1 MHENHHQMLLSNKN
15 KEDTFIASGFSNWK
29 NATESEK
36 GFTQH
41 KLSKTRGDAVSRFLK
56 IPSEINDLIQT
67 IRSTLKLQQ
76 DQNRKSLIK
85 IMSSL
90 RYLARQ
96 GIALRGHN
104 EENSNF
110 VQLLN
115 LLAEDDSN
123 LKESLLRK
131 SKKYTSPTIQNK
143 ILKDMALTILR
154 EIVNS
159 IKDSGYYSIM
169 AEDSSSNSNVQQ
181 FVICVRRVDN
191 MLEPREE
198 FIGLHAVRIANA
210 KNSSIILKDIILR
223 LELNRKLLRG
233 QCYDGCSTMMG
244 NVSGVAQVIKQD
256 INH

>member
-1 MHENHHQMLLSNKN
+1 
-15 KEDTFIASGFSNWK
+15 
-29 NATESEK
+29 
-36 GFTQH
+36 
-41 KLSKTRGDAVSRFLK
+41 
-56 IPSEINDLIQT
+56 
-67 IRSTLKLQQ
+67 
-76 DQNRKSLIK
+76 
-85 IMSSL
+85 MSSL

-169 AEDSSSNSNVQQ
+169 AEDSSSNS
-181 FVICVRRVDN
+181 
-191 MLEPREE
+191 
-198 FIGLHAVRIANA
+198 
-210 KNSSIILKDIILR
+210 
-223 LELNRKLLRG
+223 
-233 QCYDGCSTMMG
+233 
-244 NVSGVAQVIKQD
+244 
-256 INH
+256 